1 MSEELA
7 LIESTD
13 NLMILKQLPVIE
25 QNLIT
30 LKPKIEAAVSEA
42 LALEVTEDTVKN
54 VKKTRAELNNMG
66 KALDSQ
72 RMNLKNALAAPYDAF
87 MQVYADCV
95 TRPLRQA
102 DQTLRDRVNDVEQ
115 TLKDKKAESV
125 VAYFNEYALSK
136 NLEWLT
142 FEDSGIKVG
151 LSDTET
157 ALKKKAAQFIDD
169 KENDIDTIHMQE
181 HADEIMVEYKVN
193 GLSLARAI
201 QSVNLRH
208 DALERE
214 RERQDAAAKAR
225 EQQAQAAQKVEQV
238 IAASAPIVQEVAP
251 QEEKLTTTFTI
262 TDTRERLRALK
273 EFLEKGGY
281 EYKNE

>member
-157 ALKKKAAQFIDD
+157 ALDD